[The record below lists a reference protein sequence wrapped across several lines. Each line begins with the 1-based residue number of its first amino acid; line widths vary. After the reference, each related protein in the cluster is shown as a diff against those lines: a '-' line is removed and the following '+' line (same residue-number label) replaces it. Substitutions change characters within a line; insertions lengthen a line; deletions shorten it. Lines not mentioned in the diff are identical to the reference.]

1 MARKQRNRKTHTVE
15 ISFSDEKVTSFGGMV
30 LEHRVAERLG
40 LWTQLEKRLPKRRG
54 RYSWTEVIKSI
65 IAGLLTGSF
74 GTYATDELRG
84 DQALLQLL
92 DLDGAPEEV
101 TVWRCL
107 EGLGELA
114 GNGLLAQIQSEW
126 TRAVLDRMP
135 RRDLHECDGF
145 FPIFADGS
153 LLEGS
158 ARREGTK
165 TIKDKGRGLMWTTIF
180 TGPLVAAQALA
191 NKGEGE
197 QSLTRQL
204 LPQVM
209 DQVVR
214 PLGLDRKALLLADSL
229 HGVGPTLDLIE
240 SEGLSYVVGAGAL
253 REAQRVLES
262 RQECEWYDLGSNSKR
277 GWSSSAVCVC
287 WVQCP
292 NWPKK
297 RLMVGRRITREGEMF
312 PMVYGVITNLRPED
326 VGASGGKKFALKIW
340 RLYDAKGGMELG
352 YSELLSDLGLHHP
365 PCQEHLRNAGFYAV
379 ATLAHTVGMALK
391 LIAGRHDDPAR
402 RKRVREKRNGV
413 PPRVRIRRGM
423 RLWRLRRRLFAIPAR
438 VSRHARR
445 LKVELLGVSPAI
457 RIQFERWF
465 LKVQRC

>member
-107 EGLGELA
+107 EGLGEMA

-214 PLGLDRKALLLADSL
+214 PLGLDRKALLLSAQALFARRSGFWNPDRSVN
-229 HGVGPTLDLIE
+229 GTIWGPTPSAD
-240 SEGLSYVVGAGAL
+240 GAVPRSVSAG
-253 REAQRVLES
+253 
-262 RQECEWYDLGSNSKR
+262 
-277 GWSSSAVCVC
+277 SSARTG
-287 WVQCP
+287 Q
-292 NWPKK
+292 
-297 RLMVGRRITREGEMF
+297 
-312 PMVYGVITNLRPED
+312 
-326 VGASGGKKFALKIW
+326 
-340 RLYDAKGGMELG
+340 
-352 YSELLSDLGLHHP
+352 
-365 PCQEHLRNAGFYAV
+365 RNA
-379 ATLAHTVGMALK
+379 
-391 LIAGRHDDPAR
+391 
-402 RKRVREKRNGV
+402 
-413 PPRVRIRRGM
+413 
-423 RLWRLRRRLFAIPAR
+423 
-438 VSRHARR
+438 
-445 LKVELLGVSPAI
+445 
-457 RIQFERWF
+457 
-465 LKVQRC
+465 